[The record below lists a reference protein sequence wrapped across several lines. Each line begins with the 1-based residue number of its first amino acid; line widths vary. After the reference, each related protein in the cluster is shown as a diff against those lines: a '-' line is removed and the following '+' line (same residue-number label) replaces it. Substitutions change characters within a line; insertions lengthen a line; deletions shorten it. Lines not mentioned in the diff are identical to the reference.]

1 MTGLFGYRLRPELGA
16 TFETAATLVD
26 AAMRG
31 LVITALSM
39 PEVATYRAQA
49 SPFGAAGTDEW
60 SLPALGLASIA
71 SSFLEPDP
79 AVEWDAGRI
88 ARVRRALADLAVPD
102 A

>member
-1 MTGLFGYRLRPELGA
+1 
-16 TFETAATLVD
+16 
-26 AAMRG
+26 
-31 LVITALSM
+31 M

-60 SLPALGLASIA
+60 SLPAMGLVGIGSA
-71 SSFLEPDP
+71 FLEPDP
-79 AVEWDAGRI
+79 AVEWNAERI